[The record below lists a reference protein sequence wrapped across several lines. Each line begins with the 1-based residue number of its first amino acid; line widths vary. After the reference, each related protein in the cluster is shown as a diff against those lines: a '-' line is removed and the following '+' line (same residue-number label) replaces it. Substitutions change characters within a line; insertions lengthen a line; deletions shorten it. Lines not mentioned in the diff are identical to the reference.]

1 MSCCIAASS
10 FIEQLVPNTFLSRF
24 SNSFLRFC
32 LRETSTGPVRQI
44 SDHRFRDW
52 EQLLHDSV
60 TVSHL
65 SAVQPQGLDLRPR
78 SSPDRL
84 LTHHVTALR
93 FSLDQTLG
101 VQNTGG
107 FGVHGRVIVIE
118 SGVSY
123 DRPCCRVVMLPCTF
137 RQNGLSISTVRFPAR
152 EWLCPNPLCRWQMG
166 DR

>member
-84 LTHHVTALR
+84 LTHHVGSNPWR
-93 FSLDQTLG
+93 SKHW
-101 VQNTGG
+101 G

-123 DRPCCRVVMLPCTF
+123 DRPCCRVVMLPCPF

-152 EWLCPNPLCRWQMG
+152 EWLSPNPLCRWQIG
-166 DR
+166 DQ